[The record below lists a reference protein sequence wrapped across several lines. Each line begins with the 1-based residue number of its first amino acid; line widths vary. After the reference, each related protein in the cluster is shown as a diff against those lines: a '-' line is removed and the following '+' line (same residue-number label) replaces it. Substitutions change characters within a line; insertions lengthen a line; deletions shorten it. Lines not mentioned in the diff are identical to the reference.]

1 MNYLKLFN
9 EGVSDLTYL
18 EILDFCE
25 ENLAYLMDDGFTIS
39 LQSDR
44 FNNEIDWEVRL
55 RNSEN
60 LKWDYI
66 ENHLVPFF
74 VHLDK
79 EFELCNISST
89 HSELE
94 LFVREY
100 GINHGYKWLSIK
112 DLLNREGDY
121 DKLVGNVVE
130 SITFYIKSRK

>member
-1 MNYLKLFN
+1 MKYLKPFN
-9 EGVSDLTYL
+9 EGVSDLTYE

-25 ENLAYLMDDGFTIS
+25 TNLAYLMDGGFTIS
-39 LQSDR
+39 VQSDR

-55 RNSEN
+55 RNGEN

-74 VHLDK
+74 LHLEK
-79 EFELCNISST
+79 EFELCDISST
-89 HSELE
+89 HTDLE
-94 LFVREY
+94 FFVREY
-100 GINHGYKWLSIK
+100 GINHGYKWFSIQ
-112 DLLNREGDY
+112 DLLNHTGDY

>member
-1 MNYLKLFN
+1 MKYLKLFN
-9 EGVSDLTYL
+9 ESLSDLTYV
-18 EILDFCE
+18 EVLDFCE
-25 ENLAYLMDDGFTIS
+25 ANLAYLMDDGFTIS

-55 RNSEN
+55 RNDEN

-74 VHLDK
+74 AHLDR

-89 HSELE
+89 HTQLE
-94 LFVREY
+94 FFVREY
-100 GINHGYKWLSIK
+100 GINNGYKWLSIK
-112 DLLNREGDY
+112 DLLNHEGDY